1 MDGLGVAAS
10 GAAGFAAL
18 LWINFRVARSWLYPG
33 VGFTGIWMAVFI
45 LLCFGR
51 GWLSPVPWRALEV
64 YFVGAW
70 CFTVGAYVG
79 LGGSGSVGGRSDR
92 TVGIPPLLYASDF
105 WLLLGIILLLLIG
118 FPLYF
123 HYTIS
128 LTTAPPFSSE
138 FFLQVRAAL
147 LSQATTQDRAPLIAN
162 FVVLSSIGTL
172 LAFAVTGG
180 GRRWRILVWTMFA
193 FAVFYNLLTAS
204 KAGLIG
210 LLVELVAVNGVSRGR
225 FPIRFSMVI
234 SILILLAFGLI
245 TVLRADA
252 VSSHQ
257 LEIGQAVELTL
268 KEFVNY
274 LVAGAVA
281 FGVYLEH
288 PAWVQT
294 VWSPWRFFEHTANY
308 FGHFFNIPDSN
319 AQYVSIGQ
327 GLNYNVYTAYFSYY
341 PHYGFFGVVVLMLF
355 LGIVGGYVY
364 RKAMAGDLLW
374 VLLYSVLFYGF
385 IMTIFSESLLTG
397 LNFILKLLIVGAFF
411 LYFRKVWSK
420 VWSDAAGPV
429 GTRPRV

>member
-1 MDGLGVAAS
+1 MNGLGVALS
-10 GAAGFAAL
+10 GAAGFAVL

-33 VGFTGIWMAVFI
+33 VVFTGIWTLVFI
-45 LLCFGR
+45 LLCLGR
-51 GWLSPVPWRALEV
+51 DWLYPVPWIALEV
-64 YFVGAW
+64 YLVGAW

-79 LGGSGSVGGRSDR
+79 LGGSNFVLEGGGYTVGG
-92 TVGIPPLLYASDF
+92 PPRYASDF
-105 WLLLGIILLLLIG
+105 WLLLIIILLLLIG
-118 FPLYF
+118 FPLYL

-128 LTTAPPFSSE
+128 LTTATPFSPD
-138 FFLQVRAAL
+138 FFLQVRVAL
-147 LSQATTQDRAPLIAN
+147 LKQAATQDRAPLIAN

-180 GRRWRILVWTMFA
+180 GQRWRILVWTMFA
-193 FAVFYNLLTAS
+193 FAVSYNLLTAS

-234 SILILLAFGLI
+234 AILIVLAFGLI

-252 VSSHQ
+252 VSSHR

-308 FGHFFNIPDSN
+308 FGHFFNIPSSN

-341 PHYGFFGVVVLMLF
+341 PHYGFFGVAILMLF
-355 LGIVGGYVY
+355 LGIVGGYAY
-364 RKAMAGDLLW
+364 RKVMAGGLLW

-385 IMTIFSESLLTG
+385 IITIFSESLLTG
-397 LNFILKLLIVGAFF
+397 LNFILKLLVVGAFF
-411 LYFRKVWSK
+411 LYFRKI
-420 VWSDAAGPV
+420 WSDAAGPV
-429 GTRPRV
+429 GARPRA